1 MSRVERAAAD
11 GTGPV
16 GEGVM
21 LGERVSHPRAGPLT
35 YAAKALRIAFLLGA
49 LLLGGGAASLP
60 AQELTLDQCLQLAMA
75 RNPALAGAAAR
86 VLESEA
92 DYAAARAPLRPA
104 LWASA
109 YANQL
114 NDDRLGPSG
123 ASLPSGTSLYT
134 REGFAGLTVRQLLY
148 DGRRSTSARD
158 AASRGIA
165 EQREGLAA
173 ERDET
178 VMRVT
183 QTFYRALAAA
193 ELVRVAQDAVRR
205 DQAFESMAGAL
216 FRAGKVT
223 RLDALKAASAHV
235 EAERSLLAAREGAE
249 LAVGQLA
256 LTIGLDGRTRLVPR
270 GALPD
275 DLAEPPPPDDAVAAA
290 LAQSPD
296 LQRAAY
302 AVERSSASLRSAH
315 GAYRPALALQG
326 GYGYRARDVGG
337 GRPEWLLGFTVNWPL
352 LNGGALSAQVSQAQA
367 RLTEAEEARRALEL
381 DIAEQVRGVLAS
393 WRIAIS
399 DVRAA
404 GRLVETDR
412 EALGAAEALYGA
424 GKATA
429 LDVLTAHSDI
439 ARAEGARVTATA
451 AYAVARAQLARLT
464 GAASGGTTQ

>member
-1 MSRVERAAAD
+1 
-11 GTGPV
+11 
-16 GEGVM
+16 
-21 LGERVSHPRAGPLT
+21 
-35 YAAKALRIAFLLGA
+35 
-49 LLLGGGAASLP
+49 LP
-60 AQELTLDQCLQLAMA
+60 FC
-75 RNPALAGAAAR
+75 
-86 VLESEA
+86 
-92 DYAAARAPLRPA
+92 
-104 LWASA
+104 
-109 YANQL
+109 
-114 NDDRLGPSG
+114 
-123 ASLPSGTSLYT
+123 
-134 REGFAGLTVRQLLY
+134 
-148 DGRRSTSARD
+148 SARC
-158 AASRGIA
+158 SW
-165 EQREGLAA
+165 
-173 ERDET
+173 
-178 VMRVT
+178 
-183 QTFYRALAAA
+183 
-193 ELVRVAQDAVRR
+193 
-205 DQAFESMAGAL
+205 AGAL